1 MIRVTENLRV
11 IRDLLAKASNDAG
24 RSAASVKLLAVSKKQ
39 PVSAVLAA
47 AEAGQRHFG
56 ENFVQEGLEKIA
68 AAGRNDLIWH
78 FIGHLQ
84 ANKTKAVAGHFA
96 WVHTIDRLKTAA
108 RLSKQRPEGMDDLN
122 ICLQVNIDNEA
133 GKSGVGADAV
143 LALARRVSALP
154 RIRLR
159 GLMCLPANRSEFEAQ
174 REPFARLR
182 ELLSLIKEDGIDV
195 DTLSM
200 GMTGDYAA
208 AIYEGS
214 TIVRIGTAIF
224 GARANSEKS

>member
-24 RSAASVKLLAVSKKQ
+24 RSDLAVKLLAVSKKQ

-47 AEAGQRHFG
+47 AEAGQRDFG
-56 ENFVQEGLEKIA
+56 ENFVQEGLDKIA
-68 AAGRNDLIWH
+68 AAGRDDLIWH
-78 FIGHLQ
+78 FVGHLQ
-84 ANKTKAVAGHFA
+84 TNKTRAVAGHFD
-96 WVHTIDRLKTAA
+96 WVHTVDRLKTAQ
-108 RLSKQRPEGMDDLN
+108 RLSQQRPDRMSDLN

-133 GKSGVGADAV
+133 GKSGVAAAEV
-143 LALARRVSALP
+143 LTLARSVSALP
-154 RIRLR
+154 RIKLR
-159 GLMCLPANRSEFEAQ
+159 GLMCLPAMRSEFEQQ

-182 ELLSLIKEDGIDV
+182 ELLAQIKADGIEV

-200 GMTGDYAA
+200 GMSGDYAA

-224 GARANSEKS
+224 GARS

>member
-1 MIRVTENLRV
+1 
-11 IRDLLAKASNDAG
+11 LLAKASNDAG
-24 RSAASVKLLAVSKKQ
+24 CGDSSVNLLAVSKKQ

-47 AEAGQRHFG
+47 AKAGQRDFG

-68 AAGRNDLIWH
+68 SAGRDDLVWH

-96 WVHTIDRLKTAA
+96 WVHTVDRLKIAE
-108 RLSKQRPEGMDDLN
+108 RLSKQRPDSMHDLN

-133 GKSGVGADAV
+133 GKSGVGAEEV
-143 LALARRVSALP
+143 LTLARAVSTLP

-159 GLMCLPANRSEFEAQ
+159 GLMCLPENRSGFEKQ

-182 ELLSLIKEDGIDV
+182 ELLALIKADGIDV

-200 GMTGDYAA
+200 GMSGDYAA

-224 GARANSEKS
+224 GARPN